1 MAYAVLDFKPNP
13 ELLNPCF
20 DGYKLRAADG
30 NKAVKIYPH
39 SSEAVKSQ
47 KLPSNAPLSYDEAY
61 FRVHYNHLF
70 VGPSD
75 RTFIYIDSASVVN
88 LVTFDQLG
96 LPRTASIFAIPQHGS
111 DSALAGYPGAFSL
124 SNDLVLLFDGVE
136 SVYVIQRPPTAAC
149 SHEQWTLLGVFEL
162 GLGQLAAGPAGDST
176 RRMMYSIL
184 GAVLARESD
193 RRVIRLHVCYR
204 AVKAIEAVGEHRS
217 GQGIGAP
224 QSMAARDVTAPG
236 YRHLPPF
243 RVEALQVG
251 LPLTDPVSAGLIGE
265 PCQHRAPATL
275 QACTMH
281 TLHCY
286 AIPVYCEYISDGAY
300 VLGVR
305 DGVVLDDTE
314 CASRQHSPVGPR
326 LTEAPPC
333 IPDLY
338 YWSQTRSDVTM
349 CIQLPISVTAQQIQC
364 VLTRVALTLT
374 FADAPECESKYAFN
388 HAALCGGI
396 VADESVWTLEN
407 GRLLT
412 LYLQKVH
419 EGARWPTLFGT
430 DDGVLETMDPNE
442 FAVIRERLEGH
453 TSDTLDLRRPTGVSA
468 MQLTNEARDQEDDEL
483 GQENASIVFSV
494 RDWRTGQ
501 ASASSVAGSPDWLCP
516 SFPRPL
522 SKRHGSNDGGDNAAR
537 NGLAPVCLGFDVD
550 GAVFGFNGGDM
561 RSVSGGRETM
571 HADAS
576 SGTSAIAAEARPQHW
591 GTFVALSYIQA
602 SKRERRFVYVDP
614 DLSVA
619 VLAESQRRI
628 YVYHQ
633 AADMRSTTA
642 AQSIVDLGCADAAGE
657 SEELL
662 GIQLFG
668 RLLVVLREG
677 SIFTIDLDLC

>member
-1 MAYAVLDFKPNP
+1 
-13 ELLNPCF
+13 
-20 DGYKLRAADG
+20 
-30 NKAVKIYPH
+30 
-39 SSEAVKSQ
+39 
-47 KLPSNAPLSYDEAY
+47 
-61 FRVHYNHLF
+61 
-70 VGPSD
+70 
-75 RTFIYIDSASVVN
+75 
-88 LVTFDQLG
+88 
-96 LPRTASIFAIPQHGS
+96 
-111 DSALAGYPGAFSL
+111 
-124 SNDLVLLFDGVE
+124 
-136 SVYVIQRPPTAAC
+136 
-149 SHEQWTLLGVFEL
+149 
-162 GLGQLAAGPAGDST
+162 
-176 RRMMYSIL
+176 
-184 GAVLARESD
+184 
-193 RRVIRLHVCYR
+193 
-204 AVKAIEAVGEHRS
+204 
-217 GQGIGAP
+217 
-224 QSMAARDVTAPG
+224 
-236 YRHLPPF
+236 
-243 RVEALQVG
+243 
-251 LPLTDPVSAGLIGE
+251 
-265 PCQHRAPATL
+265 
-275 QACTMH
+275 MH

-591 GTFVALSYIQA
+591 GTFAALSYIQA

-668 RLLVVLREG
+668 RLRGRVECLMNAIVGLPDMVEVHQGGALLAGLCSLRPCSKQGGFVPDGRIHECPRERGHRRDFDRLLSWPRAVNCTIAMAGIAKAQECVLYSRAG
-677 SIFTIDLDLC
+677 KMVAVSD